1 MKRLFKGLWILAL
14 AVIPLAAQK
23 PEGTTAGSNGAAE
36 GRYVRSQDRDPGQK
50 LDASSFGVPKVVVD
64 PQPGTYKYKGT
75 VSAGGQEFSVSL
87 SSIIE
92 NRSDGDWTATVVAE
106 TGNGQVSDT
115 AVLEKGTLALR
126 KREVKQGP
134 AIVSVNFAGNKATG
148 TFSMSGHGDE
158 KTFTADLGGPVFAE
172 TAGQLVIACLPLK
185 EGYSATFRNFD
196 LGHQK
201 EKLLQLKVVG
211 VESVSV
217 PAGTFNAYKVEVT
230 SADGGPDHQT
240 IWIAKDSRKAVKM
253 SLVAAE
259 MGGATVTAELI
270 P

>member
-1 MKRLFKGLWILAL
+1 MKRLIKGMWILVL
-14 AVIPLAAQK
+14 AVVPLAAQK
-23 PEGTTAGSNGAAE
+23 PEGGNAGNNGAAQ
-36 GRYVRSQDRDPGQK
+36 GSYGRSQDRGPGQ
-50 LDASSFGVPKVVVD
+50 AVAANSVGAPKVVVD

-75 VSAGGQEFSVSL
+75 VAAGGQEFPVSL
-87 SSIIE
+87 SSTIE

-148 TFSMSGHGDE
+148 TFNMSGHGDE

-211 VESVSV
+211 VESVTV
-217 PAGTFNAYKVEVT
+217 PAGTFSAYKVEVT
-230 SADGGPDHQT
+230 PADGGADHQT
-240 IWIAKDSRKAVKM
+240 IWIATDSRKAVKM

-259 MGGATVTAELI
+259 MGGAKVTAELV